1 MAGLAV
7 PERGSILLIIR
18 HEQSDQMD
26 RTRLLRGR
34 LSKLRRTKVTRDFMC
49 SENQR
54 IATNIGTVA
63 LGLTGMTA
71 LSVGLAVSAGHSDEE
86 VDKVEF
92 DIEGVHVEGWLWRC
106 PFREN
111 DEVEVVA
118 EQSPAGV
125 TCFAVRRVEDGLI
138 AVYPHCTS
146 GRRAYLKTVLK
157 VCLSF
162 LLPWIAVSAYLFF
175 VKAPLLTLP
184 QRFFYLGVAALI
196 PALFLLFFA
205 VSGYRKDRSFIALS
219 EQIFATFGWEDV
231 RSINLK
237 KTSKG
242 KRCPNDGP
250 GYGLWI
256 FRL

>member
-1 MAGLAV
+1 MMLT
-7 PERGSILLIIR
+7 IR
-18 HEQSDQMD
+18 QEQSDQME

-34 LSKLRRTKVTRDFMC
+34 ISKLRRTKVTRDFMRT
-49 SENQR
+49 ENQR
-54 IATNIGTVA
+54 IATDIGTVA
-63 LGLTGMTA
+63 LGLSGMTA
-71 LSVGLAVSAGHSDEE
+71 LSVGLAVSAGHSEEE

-92 DIEGVHVEGWLWRC
+92 DIDGVHVEGWLWRC

-118 EQSPAGV
+118 EQTGAGV

-146 GRRAYLKTVLK
+146 GRQAYLKTVFK

-175 VKAPLLTLP
+175 VKAQLLTLP

-205 VSGYRKDRSFIALS
+205 VSGYRKDRAFIALS
-219 EQIFATFGWEDV
+219 EQIFATFGWENPPG
-231 RSINLK
+231 INLK

-242 KRCPNDGP
+242 KRRSTDGS

-256 FRL
+256 FRR

>member
-1 MAGLAV
+1 M
-7 PERGSILLIIR
+7 ERPKLV
-18 HEQSDQMD
+18 
-26 RTRLLRGR
+26 RGR
-34 LSKLRRTKVTRDFMC
+34 ISKLRRTKVTRDFMRC
-49 SENQR
+49 ENQR
-54 IATNIGTVA
+54 VATDIGTVV
-63 LGLTGMTA
+63 LGLSGMTA
-71 LSVGLAVSAGHSDEE
+71 LSVGLAASARHSDEE

-92 DIEGVHVEGWLWRC
+92 DVGGVHVEGWLWRC

-118 EQSPAGV
+118 EQSSAGV

-138 AVYPHCTS
+138 AIYPHCTS
-146 GRRAYLKTVLK
+146 GQRAYLKTVVK

-184 QRFFYLGVAALI
+184 QRFFYLGVGALI

-205 VSGYRKDRSFIALS
+205 VSGYRKDRPFIVLS
-219 EQIFATFGWEDV
+219 EQIFATFGWKDAPG
-231 RSINLK
+231 INLK

-242 KRCPNDGP
+242 KRRPDDGP
-250 GYGLWI
+250 GFGLWI